1 MLFFSFR
8 RLIGVCSLALLFF
21 AVSCSPKKES
31 ITEYDMK
38 RVLERF
44 AAARVQTGI
53 TSDLNTPAPS
63 DQALFEEACEVYRL
77 PTEKARSYLKEKNSS
92 LYESIYGN

>member
-1 MLFFSFR
+1 
-8 RLIGVCSLALLFF
+8 
-21 AVSCSPKKES
+21 
-31 ITEYDMK
+31 MK

-44 AAARVQTGI
+44 ASARIQTAIVLEG
-53 TSDLNTPAPS
+53 DKPAPS

-77 PTEKARSYLKEKNSS
+77 PVDLAKQTLREKNLS